1 MNDDE
6 NNDLVENKH
15 SRKDSLLLGYDQRA
29 EAVRSTTNQKARRA
43 SDEIS
48 QMNDKIVIQHP
59 HLQGKKVTDKFNR
72 FPNGPHSRLEIS
84 GLKTGWIMVEMFTP
98 IVQFI

>member
-1 MNDDE
+1 MNDDDS
-6 NNDLVENKH
+6 NDLVENKH

-59 HLQGKKVTDKFNR
+59 HLQGKKVTNKFHR
-72 FPNGPHSRLEIS
+72 FPTGPLSRLEIS

>member
-1 MNDDE
+1 MNDDDS
-6 NNDLVENKH
+6 NDLVENKH

-59 HLQGKKVTDKFNR
+59 HLQGKKLTKNDNMIGKM
-72 FPNGPHSRLEIS
+72 I
-84 GLKTGWIMVEMFTP
+84 I
-98 IVQFI
+98 